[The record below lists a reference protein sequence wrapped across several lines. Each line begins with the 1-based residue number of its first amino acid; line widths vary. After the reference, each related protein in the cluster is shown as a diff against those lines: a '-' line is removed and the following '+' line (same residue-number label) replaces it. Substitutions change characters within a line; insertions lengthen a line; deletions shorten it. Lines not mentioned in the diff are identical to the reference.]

1 MSIMIAI
8 IISFGIRKAM
18 FRVYTNR
25 TAFPSLV
32 VIPSGKE
39 EVPSAT
45 CSLSEDKVKSVE
57 AALDRGNN
65 SAKSS
70 C

>member
-1 MSIMIAI
+1 MIAT
-8 IISFGIRKAM
+8 IISFGICRVV

-25 TAFPSLV
+25 TTFPSLV

-39 EVPSAT
+39 EVSSAT
-45 CSLSEDKVKSVE
+45 GSLSEDKVKSVE
-57 AALDRGNN
+57 AALDKGNN